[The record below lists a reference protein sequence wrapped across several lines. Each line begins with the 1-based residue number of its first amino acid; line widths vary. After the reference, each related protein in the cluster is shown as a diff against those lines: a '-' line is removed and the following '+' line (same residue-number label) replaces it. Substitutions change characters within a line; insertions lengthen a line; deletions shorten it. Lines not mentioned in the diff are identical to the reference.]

1 MKHPDLKLL
10 ALLSGGDLGAWSRW
24 RVERH
29 VRACQQCRREM
40 ATFRTAGEQL
50 RRMEE
55 LPADLD
61 WGGLALEMKANIR
74 VGLAAGQCVDSTEA
88 PRRAMGW
95 KPALVLAG
103 LAVIVVSGLI
113 LNLPQPKGEQAKLT
127 PAPVAAQQ
135 GVLAQTTSLGIELQE
150 NGRVLTILHRADEPA
165 VVSASA
171 DGSVRA
177 RYVDSATGQVT
188 ITNVYTE

>member
-1 MKHPDLKLL
+1 MKHPDPKLL

-40 ATFRTAGEQL
+40 AAFRAAGEQL

-55 LPADLD
+55 LPADLH
-61 WGGLALEMKANIR
+61 WGGLALEMRANIR
-74 VGLAAGQCVDSTEA
+74 VGLAAGQCVDSIEA

-95 KPALVLAG
+95 KPALALAG
-103 LAVIVVSGLI
+103 LAVIVVSGLM
-113 LNLPQPKGEQAKLT
+113 LNLPQPKGEQAKLA
-127 PAPVAAQQ
+127 PPVAAQQ
-135 GVLAQTTSLGIELQE
+135 GVLAQTTSLGIELRE

-165 VVSASA
+165 MVSASA